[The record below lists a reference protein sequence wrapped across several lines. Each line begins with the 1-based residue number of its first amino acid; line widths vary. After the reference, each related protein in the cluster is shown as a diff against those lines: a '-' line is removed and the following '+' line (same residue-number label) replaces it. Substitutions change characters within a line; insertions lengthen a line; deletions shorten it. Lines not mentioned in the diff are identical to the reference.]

1 MNFEDPMA
9 EAYAKN
15 DGMDKII
22 EDNAEE
28 AEDYSEALKD
38 IPNADDKIDS
48 LEETETETETEID
61 NNPDSLGEA
70 YARDRDEKLTTE
82 ETVGDN
88 EEPVTE
94 VEDRDEDSSREG
106 YNDLKEAY
114 EKDNGMKEVAEENEE
129 SVAEKDV
136 SFKEVGREKWTNAL
150 EKASSFSSDLIKG
163 GKEAIYTATGVAF
176 ELPKIANETKEVAI
190 EAGTQAYG
198 EAKEVFTGAV
208 NSAKEKV
215 QEVKTSLIEGVEKAK
230 KSFFE
235 KITRTKDE
243 YIDKAVKLTARGAV
257 WGIDKGIEVSGKIV
271 KTYNEVTETM
281 HDIRIETLKNEI
293 EKGEGNLE
301 DKKVRLEIFEKEKEA
316 RKKAL
321 SVKNALERVG
331 ELTV

>member
-1 MNFEDPMA
+1 MKFEDPIA

-15 DGMDKII
+15 DGMDKVI
-22 EDNAEE
+22 EDNTEE
-28 AEDYSEALKD
+28 SEDYSEALKD

-48 LEETETETETEID
+48 LEETEID

-70 YARDRDEKLTTE
+70 YARDRDEELTTE
-82 ETVGDN
+82 ETVEDN

-94 VEDRDEDSSREG
+94 VEDSGEDSSKEG

-114 EKDNGMKEVAEENEE
+114 EKNNGMKEVVEENEE

-176 ELPKIANETKEVAI
+176 EAPGMVKAT
-190 EAGTQAYG
+190 
-198 EAKEVFTGAV
+198 AKEAYTSAKKSFDGAV
-208 NSAKEKV
+208 DSAKLKV

-243 YIDKAVKLTARGAV
+243 YVDKAVKLTARGAV
-257 WGIDKGIEVSGKIV
+257 WGIDKGIEVSGKII
-271 KTYNEVTETM
+271 KTYDRVAEAMRDT
-281 HDIRIETLKNEI
+281 RIEALKNEI
-293 EKGEGNLE
+293 KKGEGNLKSNE
-301 DKKVRLEIFEKEKEA
+301 IKLEILEKEREA
-316 RKKAL
+316 RKNAI
-321 SVKNALERVG
+321 SAKNALERVG
-331 ELTV
+331 ELTI